1 MNNKIVI
8 LENELKIR
16 DIRFENFEKFCAEL
30 KEKNKIIIKKMNSL
44 IEEKIK
50 EIMKN
55 YNNK

>member
-16 DIRFENFEKFCAEL
+16 DIRFEKFCAEL
-30 KEKNKIIIKKMNSL
+30 KEKNNNIKKMNSL